1 MAEGLPAGGAG
12 EGTPPHIPLVRPP
25 RVNLQTVRG
34 REDLGTLQAREDTI
48 PIAAQRSEV
57 QVHL

>member
-12 EGTPPHIPLVRPP
+12 EGTPHVPLVRTP

-34 REDLGTLQAREDTI
+34 REDLGALLAREDAAA
-48 PIAAQRSEV
+48 IAAQRSEV
-57 QVHL
+57 QIHL